1 MVTSCKTMVKYHDQN
16 TDFDAVN
23 IQNSNVTTRIFLCY
37 GHTKLPAP
45 FLVFLRLKTSLFLI
59 HF

>member
-1 MVTSCKTMVKYHDQN
+1 MVKYHDQN